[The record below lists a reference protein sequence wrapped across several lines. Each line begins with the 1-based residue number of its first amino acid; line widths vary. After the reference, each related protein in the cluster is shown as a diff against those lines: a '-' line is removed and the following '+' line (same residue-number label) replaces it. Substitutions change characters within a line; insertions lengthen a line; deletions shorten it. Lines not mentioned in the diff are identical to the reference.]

1 MDKLLPHDLESE
13 AYLLEN
19 SFCPGGIEKA
29 AEIVSPQ
36 DFYSEGGQLIFA
48 KMMKFHQ
55 SGRGFTLSM
64 VDDTFRDDP
73 AYEGI
78 SRILDTLRPVT
89 AEAVTHFAKI
99 VKELSDRRQVIKAT
113 SEACEKLHD
122 ISTPLNE
129 VVNFLNVEVCRLA
142 TVGVDYE

>member
-13 AYLLEN
+13 TYLLEN

-36 DFYSEGGQLIFA
+36 DFYSEGGKLIFA
-48 KMMKFHQ
+48 KMLKFHQ
-55 SGRGFTLSM
+55 SRRGFTISIIDQSF
-64 VDDTFRDDP
+64 VGHHK
-73 AYEGI
+73 YESI
-78 SRILDTLRPVT
+78 SRILDTLCPVT

-99 VKELSDRRQVIKAT
+99 VKEFSDRRQLIKAT
-113 SEACEKLHD
+113 SEACEKLYN

-129 VVNFLNVEVCRLA
+129 VANFLEVEICGLVTA
-142 TVGVDYE
+142 GADHE